1 MPQFCT
7 CGAELPSDARFCHK
21 CGKPQLDDAVHEQ
34 APSPPQPIIPVTFQV
49 TAAAAAAHRELNFH
63 NPVAVRVGLSMAS
76 VAALLSW
83 LPLVNLGFV
92 IWWVAAGFCSVYL
105 YHRRTGE
112 LLSVRNGLRIGW
124 ITGVLT
130 FAIMTVLF
138 TISIIPLAFSSGGL
152 AGIYQE
158 QMRNMPVHDANMD
171 QALRMFQTPS
181 GLATILLFT
190 LVLFFGIITFLCTAG
205 GALGAKIVGR
215 E

>member
-7 CGAELPSDARFCHK
+7 CGAELPADSRFCHK
-21 CGKPQLDDAVHEQ
+21 CGKPQTEEATPEMAPEAPAV
-34 APSPPQPIIPVTFQV
+34 APSFQPVAV
-49 TAAAAAAHRELNFH
+49 RVERRELNFH

-76 VAALLSW
+76 AAALLSW
-83 LPLVNLGFV
+83 LPLINLGFV

-112 LLSVRNGLRIGW
+112 FLSVRNGLRIGW

-138 TISIIPLAFSSGGL
+138 TISVIPLALSSGGL
-152 AGIYQE
+152 AGVYQE
-158 QMRNMPVHDANMD
+158 QIRNMPMHDANME
-171 QALRMFQTPS
+171 QALRMFQSPS
-181 GLATILLFT
+181 GLATVLLFT